1 MEIEHLLEQYFEGL
15 TSAEEEAILRRF
27 FTSGDV
33 PESLR
38 MYKPLFVHFDN
49 EIRLSKQAEAIDNKG
64 RRPAFS
70 HFDNEIKQSQTDRP
84 NRHKTLLLWL
94 SGVAACAAI
103 LIGSFY
109 FASQPQRCPG
119 TGNYVIIDGRCY
131 TDAATIRSTT
141 LKTLLEIS
149 EDDAFLSDDKPA
161 DVTNMV
167 ESQLKEFDFLLD

>member
-33 PESLR
+33 PERLM

-49 EIRLSKQAEAIDNKG
+49 EIRQSK
-64 RRPAFS
+64 
-70 HFDNEIKQSQTDRP
+70 TDRP

-109 FASQPQRCPG
+109 FASQQQRCPG
-119 TGNYVIIDGRCY
+119 TGNYVVIDGRCY

-149 EDDAFLSDDKPA
+149 EDDAFSSDDKPA
-161 DVTNMV
+161 DVTNMI
-167 ESQLKEFDFLLD
+167 ENQLKEFDFLLDE

>member
-15 TSAEEEAILRRF
+15 TSVEEEAILRRF

-49 EIRLSKQAEAIDNKG
+49 EIRL
-64 RRPAFS
+64 
-70 HFDNEIKQSQTDRP
+70 SQTDRP

-119 TGNYVIIDGRCY
+119 TGNYVILDGRCY

-161 DVTNMV
+161 DVTNMI
-167 ESQLKEFDFLLD
+167 ENQLKEFDFQLDE